1 MKRKVTYNTL
11 AMGACGRRDPKQ
23 PFHYKRTSLLHN
35 FPDCILGPVFKRYNN
50 KSNDRTFRQHQPP
63 GGRALGYG
71 LRTKL
76 VQVFPYNFF
85 CADQK
90 YLSLKGLQRKQKAK
104 PGEKTKKPSL
114 QQVAEHIQ
122 HISSVIPAITE
133 ILAAIEEEQKRIT
146 QVVGGAG
153 ISPTTQRNPSRLF
166 NIQEGF
172 CRGFAHL
179 PPPPPRPR

>member
-1 MKRKVTYNTL
+1 MKREVTYNTL
-11 AMGACGRRDPKQ
+11 DMGACGRRDPKQ
-23 PFHYKRTSLLHN
+23 SFHYKRTSLLHN

-85 CADQK
+85 CAAQK
-90 YLSLKGLQRKQKAK
+90 DLSLKGLQGKQKAK

-122 HISSVIPAITE
+122 HPAITE
-133 ILAAIEEEQKRIT
+133 ILAAIEEEQKRIK
-146 QVVGGAG
+146 QVV
-153 ISPTTQRNPSRLF
+153 
-166 NIQEGF
+166 EGQAF
-172 CRGFAHL
+172 S
-179 PPPPPRPR
+179 PPPSETQAAFLISRKAFAEALRTCLLLPLGPVRCR